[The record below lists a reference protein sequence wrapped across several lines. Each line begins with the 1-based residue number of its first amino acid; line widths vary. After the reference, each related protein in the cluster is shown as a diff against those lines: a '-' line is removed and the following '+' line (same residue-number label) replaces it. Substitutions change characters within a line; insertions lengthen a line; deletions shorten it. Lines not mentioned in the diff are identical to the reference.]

1 MSSGFD
7 ISAGGGGGGSIIDSS
22 GTMLAEVSGI
32 ASPDNSPN
40 GEIIITAVTPEPV
53 EKKEEKP
60 ARKPRAKKES
70 PVNGPEAITNEDVEA
85 AMIPIPAADLEREA
99 EIRKNA
105 AAAVEEATSFTVEE
119 AVAQG
124 LPAPED
130 PIPSKEEMKEITQWI
145 RKIAATGIGNQEL
158 KEYFLR
164 SAGKTDPKF
173 ITKKEWAKAF
183 EEFHKAELEGRGK
196 EFVKGIDPSPKP

>member
-1 MSSGFD
+1 
-7 ISAGGGGGGSIIDSS
+7 
-22 GTMLAEVSGI
+22 
-32 ASPDNSPN
+32 
-40 GEIIITAVTPEPV
+40 
-53 EKKEEKP
+53 
-60 ARKPRAKKES
+60 
-70 PVNGPEAITNEDVEA
+70 
-85 AMIPIPAADLEREA
+85 
-99 EIRKNA
+99 
-105 AAAVEEATSFTVEE
+105 
-119 AVAQG
+119 
-124 LPAPED
+124 
-130 PIPSKEEMKEITQWI
+130 MKEITQWI